1 MLQASGRTGREREM
15 DFETVKAEDFGR
27 SLTGIG
33 LNLVVRDVKRLAAF
47 LEAVFGMT
55 AHRLTQDF
63 AIMTYHGEVFQ
74 LHSDATYGG
83 NPLLGLVPEAGP
95 RGGGVEIRLY
105 ETDPEAAAAHA
116 AAFPDAVILQ
126 EPTDK
131 PHGLRECYILCENGY
146 AWVPSR
152 RL

>member
-1 MLQASGRTGREREM
+1 M
-15 DFETVKAEDFGR
+15 DFETVTPEDFGR

-47 LEAVFGMT
+47 LEAVFDMKTHRAT
-55 AHRLTQDF
+55 ADF

-74 LHSDATYGG
+74 LHSDGTYAE
-83 NPLLGLVPEAGP
+83 NPLLGLLPEAGA
-95 RGGGVEIRLY
+95 RGAGLEIRLY
-105 ETDPEAAAAHA
+105 ETDPDTAAERAAAIPGATL
-116 AAFPDAVILQ
+116 LQ
-126 EPTDK
+126 EPADK